1 MTADLSAFANR
12 HIGPSAED
20 QQAMLA
26 TLGPECS
33 SPDEVVDLIA
43 RGQGVFAIALGRV
56 WHEVA
61 GELEELPAVRAED
74 GLVAAGSDELATRR
88 AARKTG

>member
-26 TLGPECS
+26 TLGYS
-33 SPDEVVDLIA
+33 SLDDLLTA
-43 RGQGVFAIALGRV
+43 A
-56 WHEVA
+56 
-61 GELEELPAVRAED
+61 LPAGTRAPA
-74 GLVAAGSDELATRR
+74 GLAALP
-88 AARKTG
+88 AARTEQELSLIHI